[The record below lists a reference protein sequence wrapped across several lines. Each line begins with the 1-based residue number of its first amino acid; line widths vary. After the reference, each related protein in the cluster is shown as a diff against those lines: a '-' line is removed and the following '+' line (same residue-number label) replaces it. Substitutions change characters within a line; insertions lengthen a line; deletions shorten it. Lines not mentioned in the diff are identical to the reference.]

1 MQVVIAHRS
10 SIQKA
15 RLRARIQRFEGINVV
30 RIVSELHDTYD
41 YAEHHRPDCILIC
54 AQLANRPEFEL
65 LHALLRILGIG
76 CVILE
81 DAAEIGNVTIA
92 PIMAGHVARITA
104 DAPDSVLIAALK
116 QAPATGN
123 WPPATSGQSQA
134 RHIIDPYRIILIG
147 SSTGGVDA
155 LLQIISEFPADCPP
169 TMIVQHTGSSYARS
183 LIRLLDGAT
192 AARVL
197 PARNGLPLSRGEI
210 YLPPGDTA
218 HLQLRAG
225 STREMSLKSA
235 PPISGHRPS
244 VDALFRSAVG
254 HAEHVTAALLTGMGR
269 DGAAGITELRNAGAR
284 TVGQDAATSVVYGMP
299 RVAKA
304 MGGIE
309 TELPLPKIG
318 AAILMMSQAMA
329 AS

>member
-1 MQVVIAHRS
+1 MQIVIAHRS
-10 SIQKA
+10 SVQKA
-15 RLRARIQRFEGINVV
+15 RLRTRLQRIAGIDIV

-54 AQLANRPEFEL
+54 EQLANRPEFEL

-76 CVILE
+76 CVVLE
-81 DAAEIGNVTIA
+81 DPAEIGGLPMAPKIARHVT
-92 PIMAGHVARITA
+92 RITA

-116 QAPATGN
+116 QAVSTRD
-123 WPPATSGQSQA
+123 WPPAASGQGQT

-155 LLQIISEFPADCPP
+155 LMQIISEFPADCPP
-169 TMIVQHTGSSYARS
+169 TIIVQHTGGHYARS

-197 PARNGLPLSRGEI
+197 PARDGLPLSRGEI
-210 YLPPGDTA
+210 YLPPCDTA

-225 STREMSLKSA
+225 SSREISLKPG

-299 RVAKA
+299 RVAKD

-318 AAILMMSQAMA
+318 AAILMMSQVKV